1 MTTKLRADVARPRG
15 VAGLNRYVV
24 AAVAVVVT
32 LVIRL
37 ALDPFLG
44 DESPLLAFVVA
55 IAIAGL
61 FGGLGAGLFATGLS
75 AVLGDFFFVG
85 GRFQFG
91 SLSVTDVVRMG
102 LFISE
107 GIAISFLAGLLRRK
121 NEALEVLTI
130 ELKESNDALN
140 TFVRTVSHDLR
151 APLRSMSGYAEILS
165 QDFSSQLSP
174 QGRDYAVR
182 LTVASHSLDNM
193 VNNLLE
199 YTRLE
204 RVDPASEVASL
215 DRVMQG
221 VVRHLA
227 DEIRQTGGRIEVQ
240 ADLGEVIA
248 HPATLELILVNLVA
262 NGLKF
267 VEPGRMPVVSVRSM
281 LRGGTRRITVRDN
294 GIGVAAGKQAA
305 IFQPFV
311 RLNTEA
317 IFVGSGLGLALVARG
332 ATRMGG
338 ACGVDSDGASGSEF
352 WIELPEAHTGGSGV
366 GSYSDR

>member
-1 MTTKLRADVARPRG
+1 M
-15 VAGLNRYVV
+15 LNRYVV
-24 AAVAVVVT
+24 AAGAVAVS

-55 IAIAGL
+55 VAAAGL

-85 GRFQFG
+85 GRFQVG
-91 SLSVTDVVRMG
+91 SLSVADVVRMG

-107 GIAISFLAGLLRRK
+107 GIAISFLAGQLRGK
-121 NEALEVLTI
+121 NESLEMLTA
-130 ELKESNDALN
+130 ELKESNEALN

-151 APLRSMSGYAEILS
+151 APLRAMSGYAEILN
-165 QDFSSQLSP
+165 QDFSSQLPP

-182 LTVASHSLDNM
+182 ITVAAHGLDDM

-204 RVDPASEVASL
+204 RVGPASEVASL
-215 DRVMQG
+215 DRVMHG
-221 VVRHLA
+221 VIRHLA
-227 DEIRQTGGRIEVQ
+227 DDIRQSGARVEVQ
-240 ADLGEVIA
+240 SGLGEVIA

-267 VEPGRMPVVSVRSM
+267 VEPGRVPVVSVRST

-294 GIGVAAGKQAA
+294 GIGVAAAKQAA

-317 IFVGSGLGLALVARG
+317 FFVGSGLGLALVARG
-332 ATRMGG
+332 AARMGG
-338 ACGVDSDGASGSEF
+338 ACGVDSDGVSGSEF
-352 WIELPEAHTGGSGV
+352 WIELSEAHTGGSGV
-366 GSYSDR
+366 GSDSDR